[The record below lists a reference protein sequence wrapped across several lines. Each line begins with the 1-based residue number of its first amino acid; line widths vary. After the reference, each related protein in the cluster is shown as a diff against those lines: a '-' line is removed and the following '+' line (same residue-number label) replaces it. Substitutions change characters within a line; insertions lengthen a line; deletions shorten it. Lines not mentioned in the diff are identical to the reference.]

1 MRASAARSLREPLA
15 APVRMRLASLIFWL
29 RFGARRLY
37 PVPVEPGWGTR
48 PRSEA
53 KLNPARLFP

>member
-1 MRASAARSLREPLA
+1 MHAFGVAH
-15 APVRMRLASLIFWL
+15 FWL

-37 PVPVEPGWGTR
+37 PVPVEPGWCTR

-53 KLNPARLFP
+53 KLNPARLFS